1 MRPEDLRRLLEDVA
15 SGATSA
21 GEAAGRLAQL
31 PYADVTVGDIGVA
44 RIDHHR
50 EIRCGFPETVF
61 CEGKSPEQV
70 RAIAREVL
78 DKGDVLLGTRASAKH
93 FQTVAQI
100 ALDARYFEE
109 SRILLVDR
117 REVRPSIGNIVIA
130 TGGTADYSVAE
141 EAAVSA
147 EVMGNHVTRLY
158 DVGVAGIHRL
168 LANAETL
175 REARVIIAV
184 AGMEGA
190 LPSIVAGLVS
200 VPVIA
205 VPTSVGYGANL
216 GGIAALL
223 TMLNSCAPGIGV
235 VNIDNGFGAATLAS
249 RINQTLSPTG
259 PTQGEDGPAATHD
272 ANAAPANEPDS
283 QA

>member
-1 MRPEDLRRLLEDVA
+1 MRPEDLQRLLVDVA
-15 SGATSA
+15 SGSTSPDD
-21 GEAAGRLAQL
+21 AARRLSQL
-31 PYADVTVGDIGVA
+31 PYADVTLGDVGVA

-50 EIRCGFPETVF
+50 ELRCGFPEVVF

-78 DKGDVLLGTRASAKH
+78 EKGDVLLGTRASAKH

-109 SRILLVDR
+109 CRILLVDR
-117 REVRPSIGNIVIA
+117 RETRPAVGDIVIA
-130 TGGTADYSVAE
+130 TGGTADFHVAE
-141 EAAVSA
+141 EAAICA

-168 LANAETL
+168 LAHSELL

-190 LPSIVAGLVS
+190 LPSIVAGLVA

-249 RINQTLSPTG
+249 RINQTLSPS
-259 PTQGEDGPAATHD
+259 ERAAGDPHAGVGT
-272 ANAAPANEPDS
+272 ESDS

>member
-1 MRPEDLRRLLEDVA
+1 MRPDDLRRLLDDVA
-15 SGATSA
+15 SGATTPDD
-21 GEAAGRLAQL
+21 AADRLTTL
-31 PYADVTVGDIGVA
+31 PFADVAVGDIGVA

-78 DKGDVLLGTRASAKH
+78 EKGDVLLGTRASAKH

-130 TGGTADYSVAE
+130 TGGTADIPVAE

-235 VNIDNGFGAATLAS
+235 VNIDNGFGAATMAS
-249 RINQTLSPTG
+249 RINQTLSPQEPSDQEG
-259 PTQGEDGPAATHD
+259 PGTTPAGELDFGV
-272 ANAAPANEPDS
+272 
-283 QA
+283 